1 MKPCLVQW
9 TSSIMAGSSGKQTR
23 SQKLRQ
29 NMINMMYL
37 VFIAMLALQIS
48 KEVLA
53 TLGLMSEDMEK
64 STAELETS
72 INSAYNIIEQNSNQ
86 DYYKIPS
93 EELPKLKGITDD
105 YFNFIQSLKD
115 SLIGLDE
122 NNYMIEIDYLDE
134 DGNQKVSERRDYQ
147 VMDKSNYLDEVF
159 FINDGVTS
167 KGQEFIEYFKNFP
180 TKVESLLDSIKS
192 KDSRTVQ
199 SNYNFS
205 SALSNLSLRF
215 NYPEDDQVVNRDGIK
230 EDWLYYNYEKFPLVA
245 SLSKFTKI
253 QSDIRSV
260 EYEILNS
267 LVNKT
272 KDRQLSFD
280 SKSTL
285 LETDKQA
292 YYTNSTVDAKV
303 VVGNTD
309 SSFKPDRVD
318 LKVDNIQLKETE
330 WEVVDGK
337 IKLNKRFSSP
347 GIKKIYGYLIF
358 DNNGS
363 TDSLLVDTEFYV
375 IPKPN
380 EAIVSPLN
388 MQVFYIGLRNE
399 IKVAFPGIAD
409 LTSISVNGRNGSIIK
424 SGSRYFAAPNAGVN
438 SMDVVVSGRANEEN
452 LTSVLN
458 FRVQDA
464 PPGRGSIFERVGG
477 QDINYINSSKVSK
490 DGLIYGTVRGEKPPG
505 FLYDYDI
512 NVEAFQITVGNLPTR
527 TVQGNK
533 IENSN
538 EAVRDIRGSSKGSSV
553 TVTVLKAT
561 KIDGDLKSPTNV
573 EPFVLTLE

>member
-1 MKPCLVQW
+1 
-9 TSSIMAGSSGKQTR
+9 MAGSSGKQTR

-53 TLGLMSEDMEK
+53 TLGLLSEDMEK
-64 STAELETS
+64 STAELKTS
-72 INSAYNIIEQNSNQ
+72 IDNAYDIINQNSNQ

-93 EELPKLKGITDD
+93 EELPKLKEITDD

-122 NNYMIEIDYLDE
+122 NNYMIEIEYLDE
-134 DGNQKVSERRDYQ
+134 NGNEKVSERRDYQ

-159 FINDGVTS
+159 FINDGVTP
-167 KGQEFIEYFKNFP
+167 KGQKFIKYFKGFP
-180 TKVESLLDSIKS
+180 AKVESVLDSIKAR
-192 KDSRTVQ
+192 DARTVQ
-199 SNYNFS
+199 SNYGFS
-205 SALSNLSLRF
+205 TALSNLSLRF
-215 NYPEDDQVVNRDGIK
+215 NYPEDDQVINRDGIK

-267 LVNKT
+267 LVSKT

-330 WEVVDGK
+330 WEVIEGK

-347 GIKKIYGYLIF
+347 GIKKIFGYFFF

-409 LTSISVNGRNGSIIK
+409 LTSIRVNGRNGSIIK

-438 SMDVVVSGRANEEN
+438 SMDVVVSGIANEEN

-458 FRVQDA
+458 FRVEDA

-477 QDINYINSSKVSK
+477 QDINYVNSSKVSK
-490 DGLIYGTVRGEKPPG
+490 DALIYGTVRGEKPPG

-538 EAVRDIRGSSKGSSV
+538 EAVRDIRGSSRGSSV

>member
-1 MKPCLVQW
+1 
-9 TSSIMAGSSGKQTR
+9 MAGSSGKQTR

-72 INSAYNIIEQNSNQ
+72 IDSAYNIIEQNSNQ

-105 YFNFIQSLKD
+105 YFNFIQNLKD

-134 DGNQKVSERRDYQ
+134 DGNKKVSERRDYQ

-159 FINDGVTS
+159 FINNGVTS
-167 KGQEFIEYFKNFP
+167 KGQEFIEYFKDFP
-180 TKVESLLDSIKS
+180 LKVESVLDSIQS
-192 KDSRTVQ
+192 RDSRTVQ
-199 SNYNFS
+199 SNYSFS

-292 YYTNSTVDAKV
+292 YYTNSIVDAKV

-347 GIKKIYGYLIF
+347 GIKKIFGYLFF

-409 LTSISVNGRNGSIIK
+409 LTSIRVNGRNGSIIK

-458 FRVQDA
+458 FRVEDA

-477 QDINYINSSKVSK
+477 QDINYVNSSKVSK
-490 DGLIYGTVRGEKPPG
+490 DALIYGTVRGEKPPG

-538 EAVRDIRGSSKGSSV
+538 EAVRDIRGSSRGSSV

>member
-1 MKPCLVQW
+1 
-9 TSSIMAGSSGKQTR
+9 
-23 SQKLRQ
+23 
-29 NMINMMYL
+29 MMYL

-72 INSAYNIIEQNSNQ
+72 IDSAYNIIEQNSNQ

-105 YFNFIQSLKD
+105 YFNFIQNLKD

-134 DGNQKVSERRDYQ
+134 DGNKKVSERRDYQ

-167 KGQEFIEYFKNFP
+167 KGEEFIEYFKNFP
-180 TKVESLLDSIKS
+180 AKVESLLDSIES
-192 KDSRTVQ
+192 RDSRTVQ

-347 GIKKIYGYLIF
+347 GIKKIFGYLFF

-458 FRVQDA
+458 FRVEDA

-477 QDINYINSSKVSK
+477 QDINYVNSSKVSK
-490 DGLIYGTVRGEKPPG
+490 DALIYGTVRGEKPPG

-538 EAVRDIRGSSKGSSV
+538 EAVRDIRGSSRGSSV

>member
-1 MKPCLVQW
+1 
-9 TSSIMAGSSGKQTR
+9 MAGSSGKQTR

-192 KDSRTVQ
+192 RDSRTVQ

-363 TDSLLVDTEFYV
+363 TDSLLVDNEFYV

-458 FRVQDA
+458 FRVEDA

-490 DGLIYGTVRGEKPPG
+490 DALIYGTVRGEKPPG

-538 EAVRDIRGSSKGSSV
+538 EAVRDIRGSSRGSSV

>member
-1 MKPCLVQW
+1 
-9 TSSIMAGSSGKQTR
+9 MAGSSGKQTR

-72 INSAYNIIEQNSNQ
+72 IDSAYNIIEQNSNQ

-105 YFNFIQSLKD
+105 YFNFIQNLKD

-134 DGNQKVSERRDYQ
+134 DGNKKVSERRDYQ

-167 KGQEFIEYFKNFP
+167 KGEEFIEYFKNFP
-180 TKVESLLDSIKS
+180 AKVESLLDSIES
-192 KDSRTVQ
+192 RDSRTVQ

-347 GIKKIYGYLIF
+347 GIKKIFGYLFF

-409 LTSISVNGRNGSIIK
+409 LTSIRVNGRNGSIIK

-458 FRVQDA
+458 FRVEDA

-477 QDINYINSSKVSK
+477 QDINYVNSSKVSK
-490 DGLIYGTVRGEKPPG
+490 DALIYGTVRGEKPPG

-538 EAVRDIRGSSKGSSV
+538 EAVRDIRGSSRGSSV

>member
-1 MKPCLVQW
+1 
-9 TSSIMAGSSGKQTR
+9 MAGSSGKQTR

-53 TLGLMSEDMEK
+53 TLGLLSEDMEK
-64 STAELETS
+64 STTELKTS
-72 INSAYNIIEQNSNQ
+72 IDNAYNIIDQNSNQ

-93 EELPKLKGITDD
+93 EELPKLKEITDD

-122 NNYMIEIDYLDE
+122 NNYMIEIEYLDE
-134 DGNQKVSERRDYQ
+134 NGNEKVTERRDYQ

-159 FINDGVTS
+159 FINDGVTP
-167 KGQEFIEYFKNFP
+167 KGQKFIEYFKGFP
-180 TKVESLLDSIKS
+180 AKVESVLDSIKAR
-192 KDSRTVQ
+192 DARTVQ
-199 SNYNFS
+199 SNYGFS
-205 SALSNLSLRF
+205 TALSNLSLRF
-215 NYPEDDQVVNRDGIK
+215 NYPVDDQVINRDGIK

-267 LVNKT
+267 LVSKT

-330 WEVVDGK
+330 WEVIDGK

-347 GIKKIYGYLIF
+347 GIKKIFGYLFF

-409 LTSISVNGRNGSIIK
+409 LTSIRVNGRNGSIIK

-458 FRVQDA
+458 FRVEDA

-477 QDINYINSSKVSK
+477 QDINYVNSSKVSK
-490 DGLIYGTVRGEKPPG
+490 DALIYGTVRGEKPPG

-538 EAVRDIRGSSKGSSV
+538 EAVRDIRGSSRGSSV

>member
-1 MKPCLVQW
+1 
-9 TSSIMAGSSGKQTR
+9 
-23 SQKLRQ
+23 
-29 NMINMMYL
+29 MINMMYL

-72 INSAYNIIEQNSNQ
+72 IDSAYNIIEQNSNQ

-105 YFNFIQSLKD
+105 YFNFIQNLKD

-134 DGNQKVSERRDYQ
+134 DGNKKVSERRDYQ

-167 KGQEFIEYFKNFP
+167 KGEEFIEYFKNFP
-180 TKVESLLDSIKS
+180 AKVESLLDSIES
-192 KDSRTVQ
+192 RDSRTVQ

-347 GIKKIYGYLIF
+347 GIKKIFGYLIF

-458 FRVQDA
+458 FRVEDA

-477 QDINYINSSKVSK
+477 QDINYVNSSKVSK
-490 DGLIYGTVRGEKPPG
+490 DALIYGTVRGEKPPG

-538 EAVRDIRGSSKGSSV
+538 EAVRDIRGSSRGSSV

>member
-1 MKPCLVQW
+1 
-9 TSSIMAGSSGKQTR
+9 MAGSSGKQTR

-53 TLGLMSEDMEK
+53 TLGLLSEDMEK
-64 STAELETS
+64 STAELKTS
-72 INSAYNIIEQNSNQ
+72 IDNAYNIIDQNSNQ

-93 EELPKLKGITDD
+93 EELPKLKEITDD

-122 NNYMIEIDYLDE
+122 NNYMIEIEYLDE
-134 DGNQKVSERRDYQ
+134 NGNEKVSERRDYQ

-159 FINDGVTS
+159 FINDGFTS
-167 KGQEFIEYFKNFP
+167 KGQKFIEYFKGFP
-180 TKVESLLDSIKS
+180 AKVESILDSIKAR
-192 KDSRTVQ
+192 DARTVQ
-199 SNYNFS
+199 SNYGFS
-205 SALSNLSLRF
+205 TALSNLSLRF
-215 NYPEDDQVVNRDGIK
+215 NYPEDDQVINRDGIK

-267 LVNKT
+267 LVSKT

-347 GIKKIYGYLIF
+347 GIKKIFGYLFF

-409 LTSISVNGRNGSIIK
+409 LTSIRVNGRNGSIIK

-458 FRVQDA
+458 FRVEDA

-477 QDINYINSSKVSK
+477 QDINYVNSSKVSK
-490 DGLIYGTVRGEKPPG
+490 DALIYGTVRGEKPPG

-538 EAVRDIRGSSKGSSV
+538 EAVRDIRGSSRGSSV

>member
-1 MKPCLVQW
+1 
-9 TSSIMAGSSGKQTR
+9 
-23 SQKLRQ
+23 
-29 NMINMMYL
+29 MMYL

-72 INSAYNIIEQNSNQ
+72 IDSAYNIIEQNSNQ

-105 YFNFIQSLKD
+105 YFNFIQNLKD

-134 DGNQKVSERRDYQ
+134 DGNKKVSERRDYQ

-167 KGQEFIEYFKNFP
+167 KGEEFIEYFKNFP
-180 TKVESLLDSIKS
+180 AKVKSLLDSIES
-192 KDSRTVQ
+192 RDSRTVQ

-347 GIKKIYGYLIF
+347 GIKKIFGYLFF

-409 LTSISVNGRNGSIIK
+409 LTSIRVNGRNGSIIK

-458 FRVQDA
+458 FRVEDA

-477 QDINYINSSKVSK
+477 QDINYVNSSKVSK
-490 DGLIYGTVRGEKPPG
+490 DALIYGTVRGEKPPG

-538 EAVRDIRGSSKGSSV
+538 EAVRDIRGSSRGSSV

>member
-1 MKPCLVQW
+1 
-9 TSSIMAGSSGKQTR
+9 
-23 SQKLRQ
+23 
-29 NMINMMYL
+29 MINMMYL

-72 INSAYNIIEQNSNQ
+72 IDSAYNIIEQNSNQ

-105 YFNFIQSLKD
+105 YFNFIQNLKD

-134 DGNQKVSERRDYQ
+134 DGNKKVSERRDYQ

-167 KGQEFIEYFKNFP
+167 KGEEFIEYFKNFP
-180 TKVESLLDSIKS
+180 AKVESLLDSIES
-192 KDSRTVQ
+192 RDSRTVQ

-347 GIKKIYGYLIF
+347 GIKKIFGYLFF

-458 FRVQDA
+458 FRVEDA

-477 QDINYINSSKVSK
+477 QDINYVNSSKVSK
-490 DGLIYGTVRGEKPPG
+490 DALIYGTVRGEKPPG

-538 EAVRDIRGSSKGSSV
+538 EAVRDIRGSSRGSSV

>member
-1 MKPCLVQW
+1 
-9 TSSIMAGSSGKQTR
+9 MAGSSGKQTR

-53 TLGLMSEDMEK
+53 TLGLLSEDMEK
-64 STAELETS
+64 STVELKYS
-72 INSAYNIIEQNSNQ
+72 IDNAYNIIDQNSNQ

-93 EELPKLKGITDD
+93 EELPKLKEITDD

-122 NNYMIEIDYLDE
+122 NNYMIEIEYVDE
-134 DGNQKVSERRDYQ
+134 NGNKKVSERRDYQ

-167 KGQEFIEYFKNFP
+167 KGQKFIEYFKGFP
-180 TKVESLLDSIKS
+180 AKVESVLDSIKAR
-192 KDSRTVQ
+192 DARTVQ
-199 SNYNFS
+199 SNYGFS
-205 SALSNLSLRF
+205 TALSNLSLRF
-215 NYPEDDQVVNRDGIK
+215 NYPEDDQVINRDGIK

-267 LVNKT
+267 LVSKT

-292 YYTNSTVDAKV
+292 YYTNSVVDAKV

-347 GIKKIYGYLIF
+347 GIKKIFGYLFF

-409 LTSISVNGRNGSIIK
+409 LTSIRVNGRNGSIIK

-458 FRVQDA
+458 FRVEDA

-477 QDINYINSSKVSK
+477 QDINYVNSSKVSK
-490 DGLIYGTVRGEKPPG
+490 DALIYGTVRGEKPPG

-538 EAVRDIRGSSKGSSV
+538 EAVRDIRGSSRGSSV

>member
-1 MKPCLVQW
+1 MKLCLVQW
-9 TSSIMAGSSGKQTR
+9 TNSIMAGSSGKQTR

-53 TLGLMSEDMEK
+53 TLGLLSEDMEK
-64 STAELETS
+64 STTELKTS
-72 INSAYNIIEQNSNQ
+72 IDNAYNIIDQNSNQ

-93 EELPKLKGITDD
+93 EELPKLKEITDD

-122 NNYMIEIDYLDE
+122 NNYMIEIEYLDE
-134 DGNQKVSERRDYQ
+134 NGNEKVSERRDYQ

-159 FINDGVTS
+159 FINDGVTP
-167 KGQEFIEYFKNFP
+167 KGQKFIEYFKGFP
-180 TKVESLLDSIKS
+180 AKVESVLDSIKAR
-192 KDSRTVQ
+192 DARTVQ
-199 SNYNFS
+199 SNYGFS
-205 SALSNLSLRF
+205 TALSNLSLRF
-215 NYPEDDQVVNRDGIK
+215 NYPVDDQVINRDGIK

-267 LVNKT
+267 LVSKT

-303 VVGNTD
+303 VVGTTD

-330 WEVVDGK
+330 WEVIDGK

-347 GIKKIYGYLIF
+347 GIKKIFGYLFF

-409 LTSISVNGRNGSIIK
+409 LTSIRVNGRNGSIIK

-458 FRVQDA
+458 FRVEDA

-477 QDINYINSSKVSK
+477 QDINYVNSSKVSK
-490 DGLIYGTVRGEKPPG
+490 DALIYGTVRGEKPPG

-538 EAVRDIRGSSKGSSV
+538 EAVRDIRGSSRGSSV

>member
-1 MKPCLVQW
+1 
-9 TSSIMAGSSGKQTR
+9 
-23 SQKLRQ
+23 
-29 NMINMMYL
+29 
-37 VFIAMLALQIS
+37 MLALQIS

-53 TLGLMSEDMEK
+53 TLGLLSEDMEK
-64 STAELETS
+64 STTELKTS
-72 INSAYNIIEQNSNQ
+72 IDNAYNIIDQNSNQ

-93 EELPKLKGITDD
+93 EELPKLKEITDD

-122 NNYMIEIDYLDE
+122 NNYMIEIEYLDE
-134 DGNQKVSERRDYQ
+134 NGNEKVTERRDYQ

-159 FINDGVTS
+159 FINDGVTP
-167 KGQEFIEYFKNFP
+167 KGQKFIEYFKGFP
-180 TKVESLLDSIKS
+180 AKVESVLDSIKAR
-192 KDSRTVQ
+192 DARTVQ
-199 SNYNFS
+199 SNYGFS
-205 SALSNLSLRF
+205 TALSNLSLRF
-215 NYPEDDQVVNRDGIK
+215 NYPENDQVINRDGIK

-267 LVNKT
+267 LVSKT

-330 WEVVDGK
+330 WEVIDGK

-347 GIKKIYGYLIF
+347 GIKKIFGYLFF

-409 LTSISVNGRNGSIIK
+409 LTSIRVNGRNGSIIK

-458 FRVQDA
+458 FRVEDA

-477 QDINYINSSKVSK
+477 QDINYVNSSKVSK
-490 DGLIYGTVRGEKPPG
+490 DALIYGTVRGEKPPG

-538 EAVRDIRGSSKGSSV
+538 EAVRDIRGSSRGSSV

>member
-1 MKPCLVQW
+1 
-9 TSSIMAGSSGKQTR
+9 MAGSSGKQTR

-72 INSAYNIIEQNSNQ
+72 IDSAYNIIEQNSNQ

-105 YFNFIQSLKD
+105 YFNFIQNLKD

-134 DGNQKVSERRDYQ
+134 DGNKKVSERRDYQ

-167 KGQEFIEYFKNFP
+167 KGEEFIEYFKNFP
-180 TKVESLLDSIKS
+180 AKVKSLLDSIES
-192 KDSRTVQ
+192 RDSRTVQ

-347 GIKKIYGYLIF
+347 GIKKIFGYLFF

-409 LTSISVNGRNGSIIK
+409 LTSIRVNGRNGSIIK

-458 FRVQDA
+458 FRVEDA

-477 QDINYINSSKVSK
+477 QDINYVNSSKVSK
-490 DGLIYGTVRGEKPPG
+490 DALIYGTVRGEKPPG

-538 EAVRDIRGSSKGSSV
+538 EAVRDIRGSSRGSSV

>member
-1 MKPCLVQW
+1 
-9 TSSIMAGSSGKQTR
+9 MAGSSGKQTR

-53 TLGLMSEDMEK
+53 TLGLLSEDMEK
-64 STAELETS
+64 STTELKTS
-72 INSAYNIIEQNSNQ
+72 IDNAYNIIDQNSNQ

-93 EELPKLKGITDD
+93 EELPKLKEITDD

-122 NNYMIEIDYLDE
+122 NNYMIEIEYLDE
-134 DGNQKVSERRDYQ
+134 NGNEKVSERRDYQ

-159 FINDGVTS
+159 FINDGVTP
-167 KGQEFIEYFKNFP
+167 KGQKFIEYFKGFP
-180 TKVESLLDSIKS
+180 AKVESVLDSIKAR
-192 KDSRTVQ
+192 DARTVQ
-199 SNYNFS
+199 SNYGFS
-205 SALSNLSLRF
+205 TALSNLSLRF
-215 NYPEDDQVVNRDGIK
+215 NYPVDDQVINRDGIK

-267 LVNKT
+267 LVSKT

-347 GIKKIYGYLIF
+347 GIKKIFGYLFF

-409 LTSISVNGRNGSIIK
+409 LTSIRVNGRNGSIIK

-458 FRVQDA
+458 FRVEDA

-477 QDINYINSSKVSK
+477 QDINYVNSSKVSK
-490 DGLIYGTVRGEKPPG
+490 DALIYGTVRGEKPPG

-538 EAVRDIRGSSKGSSV
+538 EAVRDIRGSSRGSSV
-553 TVTVLKAT
+553 TITVLKAT

>member
-1 MKPCLVQW
+1 
-9 TSSIMAGSSGKQTR
+9 MAGSSGKQTR

-53 TLGLMSEDMEK
+53 TLGLLSEDMEK
-64 STAELETS
+64 STTELKTS
-72 INSAYNIIEQNSNQ
+72 IDNAYNIIDQNSNQ

-93 EELPKLKGITDD
+93 EELPKLKEITDD

-122 NNYMIEIDYLDE
+122 NNYMIEIEYLDE
-134 DGNQKVSERRDYQ
+134 NGNEKVSERRDYQ

-159 FINDGVTS
+159 FINDGVTP
-167 KGQEFIEYFKNFP
+167 KGQKFIEYFKGFP
-180 TKVESLLDSIKS
+180 AKVESVLDSIKAR
-192 KDSRTVQ
+192 DARTVQ
-199 SNYNFS
+199 SNYGFS
-205 SALSNLSLRF
+205 TALSNLSLRF
-215 NYPEDDQVVNRDGIK
+215 NYPENDQVINRDGIK

-267 LVNKT
+267 LVSKT

-330 WEVVDGK
+330 WEVIDGK

-347 GIKKIYGYLIF
+347 GIKKIFGYLFF

-409 LTSISVNGRNGSIIK
+409 LTSIRVNGRNGSIIK

-458 FRVQDA
+458 FRVEDA

-477 QDINYINSSKVSK
+477 QDINYVNSSKVSK
-490 DGLIYGTVRGEKPPG
+490 DALIYGTVRGEKPPG

-538 EAVRDIRGSSKGSSV
+538 EAVRDIRGSSRGSSV

>member
-1 MKPCLVQW
+1 MKLCLVLW
-9 TSSIMAGSSGKQTR
+9 INSIMAGSSGKQTR

-53 TLGLMSEDMEK
+53 TLGLLSEDMEK
-64 STAELETS
+64 STVELKSS
-72 INSAYNIIEQNSNQ
+72 IDNAYNIIDQNSNQ

-93 EELPKLKGITDD
+93 EELPKLKEITDD

-122 NNYMIEIDYLDE
+122 NNYMIEIEYLDE
-134 DGNQKVSERRDYQ
+134 NGNKKVSERRDYQ

-159 FINDGVTS
+159 FINDGVTP
-167 KGQEFIEYFKNFP
+167 KGQKFIDYFKGFP
-180 TKVESLLDSIKS
+180 FMVQSVLDSITAR
-192 KDSRTVQ
+192 DARTVQ
-199 SNYNFS
+199 SNYGFS
-205 SALSNLSLRF
+205 TALSNLSLRF
-215 NYPEDDQVVNRDGIK
+215 NYPEDDQVINRDGIK

-267 LVNKT
+267 LVSKT

-347 GIKKIYGYLIF
+347 GIKKIFGYLFF

-380 EAIVSPLN
+380 DAIVSPLN

-409 LTSISVNGRNGSIIK
+409 LTSIRVNGINGSIIK

-458 FRVQDA
+458 FRVEDA

-477 QDINYINSSKVSK
+477 QDINYVNSSKVSK
-490 DGLIYGTVRGEKPPG
+490 DALIYGTVRGEKPPG

-538 EAVRDIRGSSKGSSV
+538 EAVRDIRGSSRGSSV

>member
-1 MKPCLVQW
+1 
-9 TSSIMAGSSGKQTR
+9 MAGSSGKQTR

-53 TLGLMSEDMEK
+53 TLGLLSEDMEK
-64 STAELETS
+64 STAELKTS
-72 INSAYNIIEQNSNQ
+72 IDNAYNIIDQNSNQ

-93 EELPKLKGITDD
+93 EELPKLKEITDN

-122 NNYMIEIDYLDE
+122 NNYMIEIEYLDQN
-134 DGNQKVSERRDYQ
+134 GNEKVSERRDYQ

-159 FINDGVTS
+159 FINDGVTP
-167 KGQEFIEYFKNFP
+167 KGQKFIEYFKGFP
-180 TKVESLLDSIKS
+180 AMVESVLDSIKAR
-192 KDSRTVQ
+192 DERTVQ
-199 SNYNFS
+199 SNYGFTA
-205 SALSNLSLRF
+205 ALSNLSLRF
-215 NYPEDDQVVNRDGIK
+215 NYPEDDQVINRDGIK

-267 LVNKT
+267 LVSKT

-347 GIKKIYGYLIF
+347 GIKKIFGYLFF
-358 DNNGS
+358 DNNGT

-409 LTSISVNGRNGSIIK
+409 LTSIRVNGRNGSIIK

-458 FRVQDA
+458 FRVEDA

-477 QDINYINSSKVSK
+477 QDINYVNSSKVSK
-490 DGLIYGTVRGEKPPG
+490 DALIYGTVRGEKPPG

-538 EAVRDIRGSSKGSSV
+538 EAVRDIRGSSRGSSV

>member
-1 MKPCLVQW
+1 
-9 TSSIMAGSSGKQTR
+9 MAGSSGKQTR

-53 TLGLMSEDMEK
+53 TLGLLSEDMEK
-64 STAELETS
+64 STAELKTS
-72 INSAYNIIEQNSNQ
+72 IDNAYNIIDQNSNQ

-93 EELPKLKGITDD
+93 EELPKLKEITDN

-122 NNYMIEIDYLDE
+122 NNYMIEIEYLDQN
-134 DGNQKVSERRDYQ
+134 GNEKVSERRDYQ

-159 FINDGVTS
+159 FINDGVTP
-167 KGQEFIEYFKNFP
+167 KGQKFIEYFKGFP
-180 TKVESLLDSIKS
+180 AMVESVLDSIKAR
-192 KDSRTVQ
+192 DERTVQ
-199 SNYNFS
+199 SNYGFTA
-205 SALSNLSLRF
+205 ALSNLSLRF
-215 NYPEDDQVVNRDGIK
+215 NYPEDDQVINRDGIK

-267 LVNKT
+267 LVSKT

-347 GIKKIYGYLIF
+347 GIKKIFGYLFF

-409 LTSISVNGRNGSIIK
+409 LTSIRVNGRNGSIIK

-458 FRVQDA
+458 FRVEDA

-477 QDINYINSSKVSK
+477 QDINYINSNKVSK
-490 DGLIYGTVRGEKPPG
+490 DALIYGTVRGEKPQG

-538 EAVRDIRGSSKGSSV
+538 EAVRDIRGSSRGSSV

>member
-1 MKPCLVQW
+1 
-9 TSSIMAGSSGKQTR
+9 MAGSSGKQTR

-53 TLGLMSEDMEK
+53 TLGLLSEDMEK
-64 STAELETS
+64 STTELKTS
-72 INSAYNIIEQNSNQ
+72 IDNAYNIIDQNSNQ

-93 EELPKLKGITDD
+93 EELPKLKEITDD

-122 NNYMIEIDYLDE
+122 NNYMIEIEYLDE
-134 DGNQKVSERRDYQ
+134 NGNEKVSERRDYQ

-159 FINDGVTS
+159 FINDGVTP
-167 KGQEFIEYFKNFP
+167 KGQKFIEYFKGFP
-180 TKVESLLDSIKS
+180 AKVESVLDSIKAR
-192 KDSRTVQ
+192 DARTVQ
-199 SNYNFS
+199 SNYGFS
-205 SALSNLSLRF
+205 TALSNLSLRF
-215 NYPEDDQVVNRDGIK
+215 NYPVDDQVINRDGIK
-230 EDWLYYNYEKFPLVA
+230 EDWLYYNYEKLPLVA

-267 LVNKT
+267 LVSKT

-330 WEVVDGK
+330 WEVIDGK

-347 GIKKIYGYLIF
+347 GIKKIFGYLFF
-358 DNNGS
+358 DNNGT

-409 LTSISVNGRNGSIIK
+409 LTSIRVNGRNGSIIK

-458 FRVQDA
+458 FRVEDA

-477 QDINYINSSKVSK
+477 QDINYVNSSKVSK
-490 DGLIYGTVRGEKPPG
+490 DALIYGTVRGEKPPG

-538 EAVRDIRGSSKGSSV
+538 EAVRDIRGSSRGSSV

>member
-1 MKPCLVQW
+1 MKLCLVQW
-9 TSSIMAGSSGKQTR
+9 TNSIMAGSSGKQTR

-53 TLGLMSEDMEK
+53 TLGLLSEDMEK
-64 STAELETS
+64 STVELKSS
-72 INSAYNIIEQNSNQ
+72 IDNAYNIIDQNSNQ

-93 EELPKLKGITDD
+93 EELPKLKEITDD

-122 NNYMIEIDYLDE
+122 NNYMIEIEYLDE
-134 DGNQKVSERRDYQ
+134 NGNKKVSERRDYQ

-159 FINDGVTS
+159 FVNDGVTP
-167 KGQEFIEYFKNFP
+167 KGQEFIEYFKGFP
-180 TKVESLLDSIKS
+180 AMVESVLDSIKAR
-192 KDSRTVQ
+192 DARTVQ
-199 SNYNFS
+199 SNYGFS
-205 SALSNLSLRF
+205 TALSNLSLRF
-215 NYPEDDQVVNRDGIK
+215 NYPEDDQVINRDGIK

-267 LVNKT
+267 LVSKT

-318 LKVDNIQLKETE
+318 LMVDNIQLKQTE

-347 GIKKIYGYLIF
+347 GIKKIFGYLFF

-409 LTSISVNGRNGSIIK
+409 LTSIRVNGRNGSIIK

-458 FRVQDA
+458 FRVEDA

-477 QDINYINSSKVSK
+477 QDINYVNSSKVSK
-490 DGLIYGTVRGEKPPG
+490 DALIYGTVRGEKPPG

-538 EAVRDIRGSSKGSSV
+538 EAVRDIRGSSRGSSV

>member
-1 MKPCLVQW
+1 
-9 TSSIMAGSSGKQTR
+9 MAGSSGKQTR

-72 INSAYNIIEQNSNQ
+72 IDSAYNIIEQNSNQ

-105 YFNFIQSLKD
+105 YFNFIQNLKD

-134 DGNQKVSERRDYQ
+134 DGNKKVSERRDYQ

-167 KGQEFIEYFKNFP
+167 KGEEFIEYFKNFP
-180 TKVESLLDSIKS
+180 AKVESLLDSIES
-192 KDSRTVQ
+192 RDSRTVQ

-347 GIKKIYGYLIF
+347 GIKKIFGYLFF

-458 FRVQDA
+458 FRVEDA

-477 QDINYINSSKVSK
+477 QDINYVNSSKVSK
-490 DGLIYGTVRGEKPPG
+490 DALIYGTVRGEKPPG

-538 EAVRDIRGSSKGSSV
+538 EAVRDIRGSSRGSSV

>member
-1 MKPCLVQW
+1 
-9 TSSIMAGSSGKQTR
+9 
-23 SQKLRQ
+23 
-29 NMINMMYL
+29 MMYL

-53 TLGLMSEDMEK
+53 TLGLLSEDMEK
-64 STAELETS
+64 STAELKTS
-72 INSAYNIIEQNSNQ
+72 IDSAYNIINQNSNQ

-93 EELPKLKGITDD
+93 EELPKLKELTDD

-115 SLIGLDE
+115 SLIGLDD
-122 NNYMIEIDYLDE
+122 NNYMIEIEYLDE
-134 DGNQKVSERRDYQ
+134 NGNEKVSERRDYQ
-147 VMDKSNYLDEVF
+147 VMDKSNFLDEIF
-159 FINDGVTS
+159 FINDGVTP
-167 KGQEFIEYFKNFP
+167 KGQKFIEYFKGFP
-180 TKVESLLDSIKS
+180 VMVESILDSIKAR
-192 KDSRTVQ
+192 DSRTVQ
-199 SNYNFS
+199 SNYGFS
-205 SALSNLSLRF
+205 TALSNLSLRF
-215 NYPEDDQVVNRDGIK
+215 NYPQDNQVINRDGIK
-230 EDWLYYNYEKFPLVA
+230 QDWLYYNYEKFPLVA

-267 LVNKT
+267 LVSKT

-347 GIKKIYGYLIF
+347 GIKKIFGYLFF
-358 DNNGS
+358 DNNGT

-409 LTSISVNGRNGSIIK
+409 LTSIRVNGRNGSIIK
-424 SGSRYFAAPNAGVN
+424 SGSRYFAAPNTGVN

-452 LTSVLN
+452 LISVLN
-458 FRVQDA
+458 FRVEDA

-477 QDINYINSSKVSK
+477 QDINYVNSSKVSK
-490 DGLIYGTVRGEKPPG
+490 DALIYGTVRGEKPAG

-512 NVEAFQITVGNLPTR
+512 NVETFQITVGNLPTR
-527 TVQGNK
+527 TVQGNR

-538 EAVRDIRGSSKGSSV
+538 DAVRDIRGSSRGSSV

-561 KIDGDLKSPTNV
+561 KIDGDLISSTNV

>member
-1 MKPCLVQW
+1 
-9 TSSIMAGSSGKQTR
+9 MAGSSGKQTR

-53 TLGLMSEDMEK
+53 TLGLLSEDMEK
-64 STAELETS
+64 STAELKTS
-72 INSAYNIIEQNSNQ
+72 IDNAYNIIDQNSNQ

-93 EELPKLKGITDD
+93 EELPKLKEITDD

-122 NNYMIEIDYLDE
+122 NNYMIEIEYLDQN
-134 DGNQKVSERRDYQ
+134 GNEKVSERRDYQ

-159 FINDGVTS
+159 FINDGVTP
-167 KGQEFIEYFKNFP
+167 KGQKFIEYFKGFP
-180 TKVESLLDSIKS
+180 AMVESVLDSIKAR
-192 KDSRTVQ
+192 DERTVQ
-199 SNYNFS
+199 SNYGFTA
-205 SALSNLSLRF
+205 ALSNLSLRF
-215 NYPEDDQVVNRDGIK
+215 NYPEDDQVINRDGIK

-267 LVNKT
+267 LVSKT

-292 YYTNSTVDAKV
+292 YYTNSVVDAKV

-347 GIKKIYGYLIF
+347 GIKKIFGYLFF

-409 LTSISVNGRNGSIIK
+409 LTSIRVNGRNGSIIK

-458 FRVQDA
+458 FRVEDA

-477 QDINYINSSKVSK
+477 QDINYVNSSKVSK
-490 DGLIYGTVRGEKPPG
+490 DALIYGTVRGEKPPG

-538 EAVRDIRGSSKGSSV
+538 EAVRDIRGSSRGSSV

>member
-1 MKPCLVQW
+1 
-9 TSSIMAGSSGKQTR
+9 MAGSSGKQTR

-53 TLGLMSEDMEK
+53 TLGLLSEDMEK
-64 STAELETS
+64 STAELKTS
-72 INSAYNIIEQNSNQ
+72 IDNAYDIINQNSNQ

-93 EELPKLKGITDD
+93 EELPKLKEITDD

-122 NNYMIEIDYLDE
+122 NNFMIEIEYLDE
-134 DGNQKVSERRDYQ
+134 NGNEKVSERRDYQ

-159 FINDGVTS
+159 FINDGVTP
-167 KGQEFIEYFKNFP
+167 KGQKFIEYFKGFP
-180 TKVESLLDSIKS
+180 AKVESVLDSIKAR
-192 KDSRTVQ
+192 DARTVQ
-199 SNYNFS
+199 SNYGFS
-205 SALSNLSLRF
+205 TALSNLSLRF
-215 NYPEDDQVVNRDGIK
+215 NYPEDDQVINRDGIK

-267 LVNKT
+267 LVSKT

-330 WEVVDGK
+330 WEVIDGK

-347 GIKKIYGYLIF
+347 GIKKIFGYLFF

-409 LTSISVNGRNGSIIK
+409 LTSIRVNGRNGSIIK

-458 FRVQDA
+458 FRVEDA

-477 QDINYINSSKVSK
+477 QDINYVNSSKVSK
-490 DGLIYGTVRGEKPPG
+490 DALIYGTVRGEKPPG

-538 EAVRDIRGSSKGSSV
+538 EAVRDIRGSSRGSSV